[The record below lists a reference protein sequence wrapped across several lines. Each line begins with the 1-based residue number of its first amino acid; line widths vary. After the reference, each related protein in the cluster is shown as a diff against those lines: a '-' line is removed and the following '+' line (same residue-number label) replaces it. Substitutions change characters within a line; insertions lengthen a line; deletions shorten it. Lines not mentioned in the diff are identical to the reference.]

1 MRPYYTYL
9 KIEGVYQGYGEGKYI
24 KLLNPGPGVLGEAIM
39 VLKEPMPVDIL
50 VQSCTSAQSII
61 FSFAAPAYHGA
72 VPLID
77 VLGPGAFTARAFYK
91 IFNNKMKL
99 IGEAEQE
106 LEASIDEN
114 LTTAKGLTKIKEVA
128 CWDESLCAPYV
139 VEYSPGYAVYLRQMD
154 EETIEGMYGQVI
166 FTKNGSIYTLT
177 RRIYNKKRL
186 SKDMPDEVL
195 IYKIIDLKRSSSG
208 GHHIVKWTA
217 ATYYTIAPIS

>member
-1 MRPYYTYL
+1 M
-9 KIEGVYQGYGEGKYI
+9 YQGYGEGKYV
-24 KLLNPGPGVLGEAIM
+24 KLLNPGPGVLGEAAM
-39 VLKEPMPVDIL
+39 VLKEPMSVDVL
-50 VQSCTSAQSII
+50 VMSCTSVKSTV

-77 VLGPGAFTARAFYK
+77 VLGPGAFTARALYK

-106 LEASIDEN
+106 LEASIDES
-114 LTTAKGLTKIKEVA
+114 LTTVKGLTKIKEAA
-128 CWDESLCAPYV
+128 CWDELLCAPYV

-166 FTKNGSIYTLT
+166 FTRNGPIYTFT

-186 SKDMPDEVL
+186 LKDMPDEVL
-195 IYKIIDLKRSSSG
+195 IYKIVDLKRSSDG
-208 GHHIVKWTA
+208 GHHVVKWA
-217 ATYYTIAPIS
+217 AVTYYTIAPIS